1 MHDAELA
8 FFRLSIERE
17 YGDLFA
23 DGGGLPEGKIEAMVE
38 GGPFTHLDED
48 AVRFIVRE
56 LEASFRVTQR
66 RGAVIS
72 KGHRPWLSSKKA
84 DLRFYYWNRLSK
96 YYRETGVLPS
106 NVVATLDTDTDE
118 VLDLC
123 GDPLDASYQAVRGM
137 VMGNVQMG
145 KTTNYSALIC
155 KAADAGYRV
164 IILLAG
170 ITNSL
175 RTQTQERLDE
185 TFIGKISVANAAAQQ
200 SLPIQRFATERR
212 IPAVGTTRDSDFKAG
227 MDGIYFGLTG
237 HKEPMIFVTK
247 KNKSV
252 LERLEAWI
260 DDQEQTGGFELPL
273 LLIDD
278 EADNASINTAKDPKL
293 TTAINGVIR
302 QILARFPRS
311 AYVGYTA
318 TPFANIF
325 IDPETPEDMANDD
338 LFPSNFIKALDPPS
352 NYVGSHRVFRED
364 GDLREEMVKTV
375 ADYQTLLPLKH
386 KSGDTVAGLPESLKH
401 AVRVFC
407 LTRAMRV
414 LQEKGDAHC
423 SMMINVSR
431 FNAIQAQILG
441 HVHEYLSE
449 LKDAVSV
456 YGSLDPAMIS
466 DETMDD
472 LKDSFDKEYLRSE
485 YRWPEVLSCLNE
497 GIQSIEV
504 RTVNMKGGVL
514 DYSRNRQHGLH
525 VIAIGGLALS
535 RGLTLEG
542 LTVSYLLRNVAASD
556 TLMQMA
562 RWFGYRPGYEKIC
575 RLYLPQMSFS
585 HYEYVDEA
593 TEELRR
599 EVKRMKSANRTP
611 ADFGLKVRQS
621 SLAIR
626 VTAANKM
633 RTAEK
638 LTIAQD
644 YSARHV
650 EGHALPNDAEIG
662 AKNISYVTGLL
673 ERLGKPV
680 EVAPSYIAWRAKGR
694 DVLELVGKF
703 NFGPHVDLAKISETS
718 LFQDYVQD
726 RISGEMSEWDIA
738 LPMKQSGDA
747 TPFAGQRIRLRSR
760 DKGIVKDGAYRV
772 YGARSRVADQPD
784 AWIGLSVDQEKLAR
798 QRISEDDYKRE
809 RAACSVR
816 KRPMMLIHV
825 FEPTLRDDPEHK
837 ERSDDVL
844 KIGSPAVTLSFCMPE
859 TKKPAKEHTYQVN
872 AVYREQLELQ
882 YSLEDDDD
890 AEAITGDQDA

>member
-8 FFRLSIERE
+8 FFRLNIERE
-17 YGDLFA
+17 FGDVFA
-23 DGGGLPEGKIEAMVE
+23 GGGGFPEGAIEAMVA
-38 GGPFTHLDED
+38 GGPFTYLDED
-48 AVRFIVRE
+48 AVSFIVRE

-72 KGHRPWLSSKKA
+72 KGHRPWLSRKKA

-106 NVVATLDTDTDE
+106 NVVATLDIDTDE
-118 VLDLC
+118 ILDLC
-123 GDPLDASYQAVRGM
+123 GDPLDDSYQSVRGM

-185 TFIGKISVANAAAQQ
+185 TFIGKISVANAAVQQ

-293 TTAINGVIR
+293 TTAINGIIR
-302 QILARFPRS
+302 KILARFPRS

-325 IDPETPEDMANDD
+325 IDPESPEEMENDD

-352 NYVGSHRVFRED
+352 NYVGSHRVFREY
-364 GDLREEMVKTV
+364 GDLREQMVKTV
-375 ADYQTLLPLKH
+375 ADYQAMLPLKH
-386 KSGDTVAGLPESLKH
+386 KSGDPVTGLPNSLKH
-401 AVRVFC
+401 AIRVFC
-407 LTRAMRV
+407 LSRAIRV
-414 LQEKGDAHC
+414 LQDRGNAHC

-449 LKDAVSV
+449 LKNAVSV
-456 YGSLDPAMIS
+456 HSSLDPATIR
-466 DETMDD
+466 DETIDD
-472 LKDSFDKEYLRSE
+472 LKESFENEYSGLD
-485 YRWPEVLSCLNE
+485 YRWPDVLYYLNE

-514 DYSRNRQHGLH
+514 DYSLNKQHGLH

-575 RLYLPQMSFS
+575 RLYLPQMSLN

-599 EVKRMKSANRTP
+599 EVKRMKAANRTP

-621 SLAIR
+621 PLAIR

-638 LTIAQD
+638 LTVAQD

-650 EGHALPNDAEIG
+650 EGHALPNDAESG
-662 AKNISYVTGLL
+662 AQNYRYVTELL
-673 ERLGKPV
+673 ERLGAPA
-680 EVAPSYIAWRAKGR
+680 EVAPSYIAWRATGR

-726 RISGEMSEWDIA
+726 RISDEMSEWDIA

-747 TPFAGQRIRLRSR
+747 TPFAGQSVRMRSR
-760 DKGIVKDGAYRV
+760 DQGIVKDGAYRV

-784 AWIGLSVDQEKLAR
+784 AWIGLDVDQENLALKR
-798 QRISEDDYKRE
+798 YTDDEYKKE

-816 KRPMMLIHV
+816 ERPMMLVHV
-825 FEPTLRDDPEHK
+825 FKPTLRDDPNHK
-837 ERSDDVL
+837 EQSDDIL

-859 TKKPAKEHTYQVN
+859 TMKPAKEHTYQVN
-872 AVYREQLELQ
+872 AVYRAQLELQ
-882 YSLEDDDD
+882 YAMEDDDD
-890 AEAITGDQDA
+890 AEAIMGDQDA

>member
-8 FFRLSIERE
+8 FFRLNIERE
-17 YGDLFA
+17 YAELFA
-23 DGGGLPEGKIEAMVE
+23 TGAGLPEGAIEQMVE
-38 GGPFTHLDED
+38 DGPFTHLDEES
-48 AVRFIVRE
+48 VYSIVRE

-72 KGHRPWLSSKKA
+72 KGHRPWLSKKKA
-84 DLRFYYWNRLSK
+84 GLRFYYWNRLSK

-118 VLDLC
+118 ILDLC
-123 GDPLDASYQAVRGM
+123 GDPLDPSYQAVRGM

-227 MDGIYFGLTG
+227 MDGIYFGLAG
-237 HKEPMIFVTK
+237 HQEPMIFVTK
-247 KNKSV
+247 KNKAV
-252 LERLEAWI
+252 LERLEKWI
-260 DDQEQTGGFELPL
+260 DDQEETGGFELPL

-293 TTAINGVIR
+293 TTAINGIIR

-325 IDPETPEDMANDD
+325 IDPESPEEMEHDD
-338 LFPSNFIKALDPPS
+338 LFPGNFIKALDPPS

-364 GDLREEMVKTV
+364 GDLREEMVRTV
-375 ADYQTLLPLKH
+375 ADYQAILPLKH
-386 KSGDTVAGLPESLKH
+386 KSGDLVTDLPDSLKH

-407 LTRAMRV
+407 LTRAIRV

-431 FNAIQAQILG
+431 FNAIQAQVLG

-449 LKDAVSV
+449 LKAAVSV
-456 YGSLDPAMIS
+456 YGSLDPERIR

-472 LKDSFDKEYLRSE
+472 LKASFDDEYSE
-485 YRWPEVLSCLNE
+485 LGYEWSDVLPCLNE
-497 GIQSIEV
+497 GVQSIEV

-514 DYSRNRQHGLH
+514 DYSLNRLHGLH

-562 RWFGYRPGYEKIC
+562 RWFGYRPGYEDIC
-575 RLYLPQMSFS
+575 RLFLPQMSLH

-593 TEELRR
+593 TEELRK
-599 EVKRMKSANRTP
+599 EVKRMKAANRTP

-621 SLAIR
+621 PLAIR

-638 LTIAQD
+638 LTVAQD

-650 EGHALPNDAEIG
+650 EGHALPNDAKKG
-662 AKNISYVTGLL
+662 AENFAAVTEFL
-673 ERLGKPV
+673 ERLGEPV
-680 EVAPSYIAWRAKGR
+680 EVAPAYVAWRAKGR
-694 DVLELVGKF
+694 DVLELIGKF
-703 NFGPHVDLAKISETS
+703 NFGPHLDLAKISESS
-718 LFQDYVQD
+718 LFEDYVQD
-726 RISGEMSEWDIA
+726 RISDEMSEWDIA
-738 LPMKQSGDA
+738 IPMKQSGA
-747 TPFAGQRIRLRSR
+747 AKRFAGQDVRMRSR

-772 YGARSRVADQPD
+772 YGARSRVADLPD
-784 AWIGLSVDQEKLAR
+784 AWIGLDEEQEGSAL
-798 QRISEDDYKRE
+798 QRFENDEYKKE

-816 KRPMMLIHV
+816 ERPMMLVHV
-825 FEPTLRDDPEHK
+825 FEPTLRNDPDHK
-837 ERSDDVL
+837 EQSDDVL

-872 AVYREQLELQ
+872 AVYRTQLELQ
-882 YSLEDDDD
+882 YEQEDDDD
-890 AEAITGDQDA
+890 AEAIMGDQDA

>member
-1 MHDAELA
+1 MFDAELA
-8 FFRLSIERE
+8 YFRLNIDRE
-17 YGDLFA
+17 FA
-23 DGGGLPEGKIEAMVE
+23 HIFASGAGLPEGKIDQIVRE
-38 GGPFTHLDED
+38 GPFANLDED
-48 AVRFIVRE
+48 ATRFIVRE
-56 LEASFRVTQR
+56 LESSFRVTQR

-72 KGHRPWLSSKKA
+72 KGHRPWLSRKKS
-84 DLRFYYWNRLSK
+84 DIRSYYWTRLSK
-96 YYRETGVLPS
+96 YYREMGILPS

-118 VLDLC
+118 ILDLC
-123 GDPLDASYQAVRGM
+123 GDPLDAGYEAVRGM

-185 TFIGKISVANAAAQQ
+185 TFIGKVSMASAAAQQ

-212 IPAVGTTRDSDFKAG
+212 IPAIGTTRDSDFKAG

-237 HKEPMIFVTK
+237 HAEPMIFVTK
-247 KNKSV
+247 KNKAV
-252 LERLEAWI
+252 LERLEKWI

-278 EADNASINTAKDPKL
+278 EADNASINTAKDPKR
-293 TTAINGVIR
+293 TSAINGIIR

-325 IDPETPEDMANDD
+325 IDPETPEEMKNDD

-352 NYVGSHRVFRED
+352 NYVGSHRVFRLG
-364 GDLREEMVKTV
+364 GDLREGMVKCID
-375 ADYQTLLPLKH
+375 DYRTLLPLTH
-386 KSGDTVAGLPESLKH
+386 KSGDPVIGLPESLKH

-414 LQEKGDAHC
+414 LEGRGNSHC

-431 FNAIQAQILG
+431 FNAVQAQVLG
-441 HVHEYLSE
+441 LVHEYLSE

-456 YGSLDPAMIS
+456 YGSLDPGS
-466 DETMDD
+466 VDDEVIGQ
-472 LKDSFDKEYLRSE
+472 LKASFEEEYAHLNWKWAEIFSR
-485 YRWPEVLSCLNE
+485 LNE

-514 DYSRNRQHGLH
+514 DYSHNKVHGLH
-525 VIAIGGLALS
+525 IIAIGGLALS

-562 RWFGYRPGYEKIC
+562 RWFGYRPGYELIC
-575 RLYLPQMSFS
+575 RLYLPKMSRD

-593 TEELRR
+593 TEDLRK
-599 EVKRMKSANRTP
+599 EIKRMRAANRTP

-633 RTAEK
+633 RTAQK
-638 LTIAQD
+638 LTVAQD
-644 YSARHV
+644 YSARHI
-650 EGHALPNDAEIG
+650 EGHALPNDENRAAENLVLVEAFLQKLG
-662 AKNISYVTGLL
+662 DPSVTT
-673 ERLGKPV
+673 
-680 EVAPSYIAWRAKGR
+680 ASHMSWRANGR
-694 DVLELVGKF
+694 DVAALIAKF
-703 NFGPHVDLAKISETS
+703 NFGAHVELAKIADSS
-718 LFQDYVQD
+718 LFEDYVQD
-726 RISGEMSEWDIA
+726 RISDELDEWDVAI
-738 LPMKQSGDA
+738 PMRQNGTAKL
-747 TPFAGQRIRLRSR
+747 FAGR
-760 DKGIVKDGAYRV
+760 DVRMRERNKGVVKSGTYRV

-784 AWIGLSVDQEKLAR
+784 AWIGLSEE
-798 QRISEDDYKRE
+798 QRLMALRRRDEDEYRLE

-816 KRPMMLIHV
+816 ERPLMLVHV
-825 FEPTLRDDPEHK
+825 FEPKLRNDPGGNDQ
-837 ERSDDVL
+837 SDDQL

-859 TKKPAKEHTYQVN
+859 TNKPAKEHTYQVN
-872 AVYREQLELQ
+872 AVYRAELERQ
-882 YSLEDDDD
+882 YAQEEDDD
-890 AEAITGDQDA
+890 AEAIAGEQDD

>member
-1 MHDAELA
+1 MYDAELA
-8 FFRLSIERE
+8 YFRMTIERE
-17 YGDLFA
+17 YVDLFA
-23 DGGGLPEGKIEAMVE
+23 SGAGLPEGKIEEIVLD
-38 GGPFTHLDED
+38 GPFNNLGDE
-48 AVRFIVRE
+48 ATAYIVRE

-72 KGHRPWLSSKKA
+72 KGHRPWLSRKKA

-96 YYRETGVLPS
+96 FYRETGALPS
-106 NVVATLDTDTDE
+106 NVVATLDSDTDE
-118 VLDLC
+118 ILDLC
-123 GDPLDASYQAVRGM
+123 GDPLDPSYEAVRGM

-247 KNKSV
+247 KNKAV
-252 LERLEAWI
+252 LERLEKWI
-260 DDQEQTGGFELPL
+260 DEQEQTGGFELPL

-293 TTAINGVIR
+293 TTAINGIIR

-325 IDPETPEDMANDD
+325 IDPDSPEEMENDD

-352 NYVGSHRVFRED
+352 NYVGSHRVFREG
-364 GDLREEMVKTV
+364 GDLRKTMVRTV
-375 ADYQTLLPLKH
+375 DDYHALLPLKH
-386 KSGDTVAGLPESLKH
+386 KSGDPVVDLPETLKD

-407 LTRAMRV
+407 LTRAIRV
-414 LQEKGDAHC
+414 LQDRGHSHC

-431 FNAIQAQILG
+431 FNAIQAQVLG

-456 YGSLDPAMIS
+456 HGSLSPDNIQ
-466 DETMDD
+466 DETMEDFRA
-472 LKDSFDKEYLRSE
+472 SFEKEYSATE
-485 YRWPEVLSCLNE
+485 WEWPKVLSCLNE

-514 DYSRNRQHGLH
+514 DYSLNREHGLH

-562 RWFGYRPGYEKIC
+562 RWFGYRLGYENVC
-575 RLYLPQMSFS
+575 RLYLPKMSFN

-593 TEELRR
+593 AEELRK
-599 EVKRMKSANRTP
+599 EVKRMKAANRTP

-621 SLAIR
+621 PLAIR

-633 RTAEK
+633 RTAAK
-638 LTIAQD
+638 VTVAQD

-650 EGHALPNDAEIG
+650 EGHALPNDALMGTENMT
-662 AKNISYVTGLL
+662 AVTKFL
-673 ERLGKPV
+673 ESLGKPV
-680 EVAPSYIAWRAKGR
+680 DVAPSYVAWRAGGR
-694 DVLELVGKF
+694 DVLDLIGKF
-703 NFGPHVDLAKISETS
+703 NFGPHVDLAKISDSS

-726 RISGEMSEWDIA
+726 RIADELSEWDVAI
-738 LPMKQSGDA
+738 PMKQSGESK
-747 TPFAGQRIRLRSR
+747 PFAGQSIRLRSR
-760 DKGIVKDGAYRV
+760 DKGVVKDGAYRV

-784 AWIGLSVDQEKLAR
+784 AWIGLDDVQSKTAT
-798 QRISEDDYKRE
+798 QRFNNDEYKKE

-816 KRPMMLIHV
+816 KRPMMLVHV
-825 FEPTLRDDPEHK
+825 FEPSLRNDKDHK
-837 ERSDDVL
+837 EQSDDDL
-844 KIGSPAVTLSFCMPE
+844 TIGSPVVTLSFCMPE
-859 TKKPAKEHTYQVN
+859 TRKPAKEHTYQVN
-872 AVYREQLELQ
+872 AVYRAQLELQ
-882 YSLEDDDD
+882 YQQEDDDD
-890 AEAITGDQDA
+890 AEAIAGDQDA

>member
-1 MHDAELA
+1 MYDAELA
-8 FFRLSIERE
+8 YFRLNIEKE
-17 YGDLFA
+17 FADLFA
-23 DGGGLPEGKIEAMVE
+23 SGAGLPEGTIEEIVRD
-38 GGPFTHLDED
+38 GPFNNLDED
-48 AVRFIVRE
+48 ATSFIVRE
-56 LEASFRVTQR
+56 LQASFRVTQR

-72 KGHRPWLSSKKA
+72 KGHRPWLSRKKSG
-84 DLRFYYWNRLSK
+84 LHFYYWNRLSK
-96 YYRETGVLPS
+96 YYRETGILPS
-106 NVVATLDTDTDE
+106 NVVATLDSDTDE
-118 VLDLC
+118 ILDRC
-123 GDPLDASYQAVRGM
+123 GDPLEPSYQAVRGM

-200 SLPIQRFATERR
+200 SLPIQRYAAERR

-252 LERLEAWI
+252 LERLEKWI
-260 DDQEQTGGFELPL
+260 DEQEQTGGFELPL

-293 TTAINGVIR
+293 TTAINGIIR

-325 IDPETPEDMANDD
+325 IDPESPEEMEHDD
-338 LFPSNFIKALDPPS
+338 LFPGNFIKALDPPS
-352 NYVGSHRVFRED
+352 NYVGSHRVFRE
-364 GDLREEMVKTV
+364 GGNLRDEMVNV
-375 ADYQTLLPLKH
+375 IDDYRTALPLKH
-386 KSGDTVAGLPESLKH
+386 KSGDLVTDLPESLKH

-407 LTRAMRV
+407 LTRAIRV
-414 LQEKGDAHC
+414 LQGKGKAHC

-431 FNAIQAQILG
+431 FNAIQGQVLG
-441 HVHEYLSE
+441 HVYEYLSE

-456 YGSLDPAMIS
+456 HGSLDPEDIR
-466 DETMDD
+466 DETMD
-472 LKDSFDKEYLRSE
+472 KIKTSFEEEYSMVE
-485 YRWPEVLSCLNE
+485 YEWPEVLSSLNE

-514 DYSRNRQHGLH
+514 DYTLNKEHGLH

-562 RWFGYRPGYEKIC
+562 RWFGYRPGYENIC
-575 RLYLPQMSFS
+575 RLYLPKMSLD

-593 TEELRR
+593 TEELRK
-599 EVKRMKSANRTP
+599 EVKRMKAANRTP

-621 SLAIR
+621 PLAIR

-638 LTIAQD
+638 LTVAQD

-650 EGHALPNDAEIG
+650 EGHALPNDSKIALRNFNAVSDFLEQLGNPTEVDPAYVVWKANGREVLDLIDKFTFG
-662 AKNISYVTGLL
+662 A
-673 ERLGKPV
+673 
-680 EVAPSYIAWRAKGR
+680 
-694 DVLELVGKF
+694 
-703 NFGPHVDLAKISETS
+703 HVDLAKISDTS

-726 RISGEMSEWDIA
+726 RISDEMSKWDVAI
-738 LPMKQSGDA
+738 PMRQNGSG
-747 TPFAGQRIRLRSR
+747 TSFAGQTVRMRSR
-760 DKGIVKDGAYRV
+760 DKGIVKDGTYRV

-784 AWIGLSVDQEKLAR
+784 AWIGLNSDQKRIATERFEKDEYR
-798 QRISEDDYKRE
+798 KE

-816 KRPMMLIHV
+816 ERPMMLVHV
-825 FEPTLRDDPEHK
+825 FEPSLRDDEQHK
-837 ERSDDVL
+837 EQSDDNL
-844 KIGSPAVTLSFCMPE
+844 KVGSPVVTLSFCMPE
-859 TKKPAKEHTYQVN
+859 TRKPAREHTYQVN
-872 AVYREQLELQ
+872 SVYRTQLELQ
-882 YSLEDDDD
+882 YEQEEDDD
-890 AEAITGDQDA
+890 AEAISGDQDD

>member
-1 MHDAELA
+1 MYNAELA
-8 FFRLSIERE
+8 FFRLNIERN

-23 DGGGLPEGKIEAMVE
+23 DGGGLPEGTIEAMVE
-38 GGPFTHLDED
+38 GGPFNYLDED

-72 KGHRPWLSSKKA
+72 KGHRPWLSGKKA

-118 VLDLC
+118 ILDLC

-293 TTAINGVIR
+293 TTAINGIIR

-325 IDPETPEDMANDD
+325 IDPESSEEMENDD

-375 ADYQTLLPLKH
+375 GDYQTLLPLKH
-386 KSGDTVAGLPESLKH
+386 KSGDPVTGLPDSLKH
-401 AVRVFC
+401 AIRVFC
-407 LTRAMRV
+407 LTRAIRV
-414 LQEKGDAHC
+414 LQEKGNAHC

-456 YGSLDPAMIS
+456 YGSLDPAMIT

-472 LKDSFDKEYLRSE
+472 LKESFDKEYLGLG
-485 YRWPEVLSCLNE
+485 YGWPEVLSYLNE
-497 GIQSIEV
+497 GIQSIQV

-514 DYSRNRQHGLH
+514 DYSRNTQHGLH

-575 RLYLPQMSFS
+575 RLYLPQMSFN

-621 SLAIR
+621 PLAIR

-650 EGHALPNDAEIG
+650 EGHALPNDAEIC
-662 AKNISYVTGLL
+662 AKNIRYVTELL
-673 ERLGKPV
+673 ERLGTPV
-680 EVAPSYIAWRAKGR
+680 EVAPSYIAWRAKGK

-726 RISGEMSEWDIA
+726 RISDEMSEWDIA
-738 LPMKQSGDA
+738 LPMKQSGNT
-747 TPFAGQRIRLRSR
+747 TPFAGQKVRLRSR

-784 AWIGLSVDQEKLAR
+784 AWIGLDVDQEKLALKR
-798 QRISEDDYKRE
+798 YADDDYRKE

-816 KRPMMLIHV
+816 ERPMMLVHV

-837 ERSDDVL
+837 EQSDDVL

-859 TKKPAKEHTYQVN
+859 TRKPAKEHTYQVN
-872 AVYREQLELQ
+872 AVYRAQLELQ
-882 YSLEDDDD
+882 YALEEDDDT
-890 AEAITGDQDA
+890 EAITGDQDA